1 MELSARV
8 KKRTVR
14 NIIIFTIVTLGCGFV
29 GIAFDRFAPPPTPMQ
44 GLGALIW
51 LASPLVANLILRVVG
66 GDGWKDFG
74 IRPKLRSGW
83 LWYIAALLIPLL
95 VTLLTLVLG
104 VLLGAVSL
112 SGFSTQGFAAFL
124 PLVGGVF
131 IAVMV
136 KNIFEEFAWRGYLTP
151 RFEALK
157 LHPFA
162 NSALTGFIWAG
173 WHIPYYLYF
182 LNRAEFTAFTS
193 LRVPAFILLSFCV
206 LPFQALA
213 YGELRLV
220 SKTVWTT
227 WLLHNVAN
235 AISLPL
241 LANAFISIVD
251 GTTGVLLSPGTAGIL
266 YSLLMGV
273 IGYGLYRYRTS
284 KLSLKG
290 VSADDNLYPN
300 REIEYNA

>member
-1 MELSARV
+1 MELSTQERR
-8 KKRTVR
+8 RTIR
-14 NIIIFTIVTLGCGFV
+14 NLVIFTVVALGCGFV
-29 GIAFDRFAPPPTPMQ
+29 GFALDRLSPPQDSMQ

-51 LASPLVANLILRVVG
+51 LVSPLAANLILRLVG

-74 IRPKLRSGW
+74 IRPNLRSGW
-83 LWYIAALLIPLL
+83 MWYPVALLIAPLVTLAALL
-95 VTLLTLVLG
+95 LG
-104 VLLGAVSL
+104 AVLGAVSL
-112 SGFSTQGFAAFL
+112 SGFSEQGFGAFL
-124 PLVGGVF
+124 PLAGAVFVGVL
-131 IAVMV
+131 V

-151 RFEALK
+151 RFAALK

-162 NSALTGFIWAG
+162 NAILTGFIWAG

-182 LNRAEFTAFTS
+182 LSRLELQSYTKLGAPT
-193 LRVPAFILLSFCV
+193 LILLAFLV

-241 LANAFISIVD
+241 LANGFVSLRGGSA
-251 GTTGVLLSPGTAGIL
+251 GVLLSPGTEGVL
-266 YSLLMGV
+266 YALLMGLV
-273 IGYGLYRYRTS
+273 GFGLYRYRMG
-284 KLSLKG
+284 KLVQV
-290 VSADDNLYPN
+290 VST
-300 REIEYNA
+300 